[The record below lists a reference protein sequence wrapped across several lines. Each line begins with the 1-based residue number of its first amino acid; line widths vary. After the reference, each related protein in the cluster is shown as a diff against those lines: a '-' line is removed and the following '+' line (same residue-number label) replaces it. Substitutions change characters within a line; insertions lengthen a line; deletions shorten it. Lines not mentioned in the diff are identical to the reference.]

1 MGSYVSCA
9 VAGGDSVG
17 SASVVLPGGEVRRVQ
32 GPATAAEFM
41 LDAPGH
47 FLVSSRS
54 VHVGRRFAPL
64 AADEELEAG
73 QAYVMFPMKRANA
86 VVSAEDMAALLVA
99 ARKEVR
105 RDTGGGSARVL
116 PDAAAVGSLSPA
128 ESTSELG
135 EESEGAAAAELGE
148 FKYRSSLCRSRRP
161 NLETIHEEG
170 ICSR

>member
-9 VAGGDSVG
+9 LAIGGGGDGFG
-17 SASVVLPGGEVRRVQ
+17 STSVVLPGGEVRRAE

-64 AADEELEAG
+64 TADEELEAG
-73 QAYVMFPMKRANA
+73 QVYVMFPMKRANA
-86 VVSAEDMAALLVA
+86 VVSAADMAVLLAGV
-99 ARKEVR
+99 RKEM
-105 RDTGGGSARVL
+105 GGRSARLL
-116 PDAAAVGSLSPA
+116 PDASAAA

-135 EESEGAAAAELGE
+135 EESEGAAAVVELGE
-148 FKYRSSLCRSRRP
+148 FKYRLNLSRSRRP

-170 ICSR
+170 IRSR

>member
-9 VAGGDSVG
+9 LSGGDSVG
-17 SASVVLPGGEVRRVQ
+17 SASVVLPGGEVRRAE

-73 QAYVMFPMKRANA
+73 QVYVMFPMKRANA
-86 VVSAEDMAALLVA
+86 VVSAADMAVLLA
-99 ARKEVR
+99 AVRKEM
-105 RDTGGGSARVL
+105 GGGNTRVL
-116 PDAAAVGSLSPA
+116 PDAAA
-128 ESTSELG
+128 EKITSELG
-135 EESEGAAAAELGE
+135 EESEAAPAVVELEE
-148 FKYRSSLCRSRRP
+148 FQYRLSLSRSRRP

-170 ICSR
+170 IRSR